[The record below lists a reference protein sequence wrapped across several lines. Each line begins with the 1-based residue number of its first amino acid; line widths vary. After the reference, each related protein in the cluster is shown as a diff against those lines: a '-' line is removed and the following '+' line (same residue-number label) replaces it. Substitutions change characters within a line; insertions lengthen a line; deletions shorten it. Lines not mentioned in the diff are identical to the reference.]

1 MTTREQFTD
10 EEWATASA
18 LPGLVIMA
26 SCLADGKMV
35 PSVREIAAGAGA
47 LTAGAAAH
55 PENAVLQAL
64 VSKETKPDFGDA
76 KPENVE
82 AAVELLVTE
91 IGESAAALKA
101 KVGTEEYAEIG
112 GVLMAVAHAVVER
125 LGTGF
130 MGGGSEKVSAGEQS
144 FVDRLATI
152 LA

>member
-18 LPGLVIMA
+18 LPGLVVMA

-47 LTAGAAAH
+47 LTAGAQAH
-55 PENAVLQAL
+55 PENTVLQAL
-64 VSKETKPDFGDA
+64 VSNETKPDLGDS
-76 KPENVE
+76 KPQNVE
-82 AAVELLVTE
+82 AAVELLVAE
-91 IGESAAALKA
+91 ITESAAALKA
-101 KVGTEEYAEIG
+101 KLGTEEYAEIS
-112 GVLMAVAHAVVER
+112 GVLVAVAHAVVER

-144 FVDRLATI
+144 FVDRLTAI

>member
-18 LPGLVIMA
+18 LPGLVVMA
-26 SCLADGKMV
+26 ACLSDGKMV
-35 PSVREIAAGAGA
+35 PSVREITAGAGA
-47 LTAGAAAH
+47 LAAGAAAH

-64 VSKETKPDFGDA
+64 VSHETKPDLGDS
-76 KPENVE
+76 KPENVA

-91 IGESAAALKA
+91 ITESAAALKA
-101 KVGTEEYAEIG
+101 KVGTEEYAEIT
-112 GVLMAVAHAVVER
+112 GVLQSVAHAVVER

-130 MGGGSEKVSAGEQS
+130 MGGGSEKVSASEQS
-144 FVDRLATI
+144 FVDRLTTI